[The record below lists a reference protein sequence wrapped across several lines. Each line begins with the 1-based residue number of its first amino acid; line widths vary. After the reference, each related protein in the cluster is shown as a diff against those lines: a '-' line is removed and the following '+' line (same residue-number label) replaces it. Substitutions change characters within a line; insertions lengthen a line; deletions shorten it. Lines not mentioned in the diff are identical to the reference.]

1 MSIRRLAVID
11 MDRCVGC
18 QSCMFACNRR
28 HGTGGLA
35 RSAIHI
41 SSVGGIE
48 RGFSVKVCRACVDPP
63 CVYACPQGAL
73 VMREGGGIRLQ
84 KDLCNGCQ
92 ACISSCILGAI
103 SWNQEDEKPVI
114 CIYCG
119 ICAKYC
125 PYQVI
130 ELQEISRVPE

>member
-1 MSIRRLAVID
+1 MSTRRLAVID

-18 QSCMFACNRR
+18 QCCMFACNRR
-28 HGTGGLA
+28 LGSGGLS

-41 SSVGGIE
+41 SSVGGIS
-48 RGFSVKVCRACVDPP
+48 RGFSVKVCRACHDPP
-63 CVYACPQGAL
+63 CADACPTGA
-73 VMREGGGIRLQ
+73 MKPREGGGV
-84 KDLCNGCQ
+84 KFHSDLCTGCKSCVD
-92 ACISSCILGAI
+92 ACILDAI
-103 SWNQEDEKPVI
+103 TWNHESNTPIV

-130 ELQEISRVPE
+130 ELEENSEVS